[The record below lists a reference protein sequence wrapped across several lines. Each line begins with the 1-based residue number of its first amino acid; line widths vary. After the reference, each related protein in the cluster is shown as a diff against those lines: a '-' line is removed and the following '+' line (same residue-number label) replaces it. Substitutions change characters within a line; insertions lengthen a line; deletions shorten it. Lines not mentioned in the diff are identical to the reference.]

1 MDNHAKPDGSENG
14 TAGREGEA
22 APKAAVFTG
31 QVTTAQDPGGVRPI
45 CAGLSRRLAAA
56 ADGHRNGQEIFFVA
70 RYEADE
76 TGDFE
81 LDGPYFRD
89 QLGKLRVP
97 DGFGIFGPYCTA
109 DCDDDISRTPIKSI
123 TIELRDGRRH
133 TFEGDQFDA
142 LFWSVSALEKFV
154 IPHYTVVRGVRKAQ
168 QILREFVDTDVFLL
182 GHDPNTEETMF
193 KIGRGEDEQALQAAP
208 V

>member
-1 MDNHAKPDGSENG
+1 MDNHAKSGEPETG

-22 APKAAVFTG
+22 RASTAVFTG
-31 QVTTAQDPGGVRPI
+31 QVTAAREPDGVRPI
-45 CAGLSRRLAAA
+45 CASLSRRLAAA

-70 RYEADE
+70 RYEPDE

-97 DGFGIFGPYCTA
+97 EGFGIFGPYCTA
-109 DCDDDISRTPIKSI
+109 DCEDDISRTPIRTI
-123 TIELRDGRRH
+123 TIELHNGEKRS
-133 TFEGDQFDA
+133 FEGNRYDA

-154 IPHYTVVRGVRKAQ
+154 IPHYTVVRGLKKAQ
-168 QILREFVDTDVFLL
+168 EILREFVDTDVFLL
-182 GHDPNTEETMF
+182 AHDPNTEETMF
-193 KIGRGEDEQALQAAP
+193 KIGRGEDEETLRAAP